1 MRSRADVTRLR
12 RMGASAGRKWCHAR
26 TVTYEELGPVL
37 QAVGVAQA
45 ADEIIDVAGLCRELE
60 LAEGALHERLR
71 VLEGWGLMLGGLEEG
86 LPPILRE
93 AGRPYLALQG
103 SVDPAVLGFL
113 PFVID
118 DLHARRALL
127 DAGTIVVDEYR
138 AALLDGRAVAQ
149 AQELVPEALAPAITE
164 RVVIDLFAASVA
176 LMARLSDSE
185 PAGCVAEEVI
195 AVAVMDE
202 ARGSLQLSADRG
214 DLTPDVARAA
224 INELSGLFELFQDDD
239 VLGLFDMREPADVAV
254 AGRSPINVQLGVVDQ
269 RIEAWFQPFGW
280 TLPTGYLSEPSA
292 PDEREQR

>member
-93 AGRPYLALQG
+93 AGRQYLALQG

-149 AQELVPEALAPAITE
+149 AQELVPEAFAPAITE

-176 LMARLSDSE
+176 LMARLSDNE

-195 AVAVMDE
+195 AVALMDE
-202 ARGSLQLSADRG
+202 ARGLLQLSADRG

-224 INELSGLFELFQDDD
+224 TNALSGLFELFQDDD
-239 VLGLFDMREPADVAV
+239 VLGLFDRREPADAAV
-254 AGRSPINVQLGVVDQ
+254 AGRCPINVQLGVVDQ